1 MLEKAV
7 KIKRFEY
14 SPLAGQLKKHTNI
27 EKKQHQTL
35 DEVFE
40 SNKKEDDRKADKK
53 PAFKKYN
60 K

>member
-27 EKKQHQTL
+27 EKKQHQIL

-40 SNKKEDDRKADKK
+40 SNKKEDDKKADKR
-53 PAFKKYN
+53 PDI
-60 K
+60 